1 MQNFKEYVNE
11 ILKNHPGE
19 RVTSFSF
26 EGEKYWL
33 KQPELRIRG
42 GLLTKIF
49 KANPKA
55 SFDYEALKCESL
67 YAASAPVP
75 QLVLR
80 DESFFVLKDGGTPV
94 DEVLKSSDEAACVAL
109 IQGYA
114 AALAHLHSR
123 GFIHGRPA
131 LRDVLVKNGE
141 MKFIDFENRGER
153 DDLQKAKMRDFLL
166 FVYDLCRE
174 GLSEGFVRAGIHA
187 YASSGEQDV
196 VQSAWATVLALR
208 PIYFIARL
216 LPQKFKDLNAFV
228 RTFELCLKIIEKND
242 GQTK

>member
-1 MQNFKEYVNE
+1 M
-11 ILKNHPGE
+11 
-19 RVTSFSF
+19 
-26 EGEKYWL
+26 
-33 KQPELRIRG
+33 
-42 GLLTKIF
+42 
-49 KANPKA
+49 
-55 SFDYEALKCESL
+55 
-67 YAASAPVP
+67 
-75 QLVLR
+75 
-80 DESFFVLKDGGTPV
+80 
-94 DEVLKSSDEAACVAL
+94 AL
-109 IQGYA
+109 IEGYA
-114 AALAHLHSR
+114 AALAQLHSR

-153 DDLQKAKMRDFLL
+153 GDLQKAKMRDFLL

-196 VQSAWATVLALR
+196 VQSSWATVLALR

-228 RTFELCLKIIEKND
+228 RTFELCLKIIEEND